1 DERLITAEI
10 DEEWSLGDYV
20 ISGGELAA
28 LVVIDAVTRLLPGV
42 LGAKESA
49 QQDSHMNGLLDC
61 PHYTRPESID
71 GQTVPE
77 VLLSGNHA
85 EIARWRLQQ
94 AWENTR
100 SKRPDL
106 LNEIA
111 LSAEQ
116 AALLNEI
123 KTKS

>member
-1 DERLITAEI
+1 
-10 DEEWSLGDYV
+10 
-20 ISGGELAA
+20 
-28 LVVIDAVTRLLPGV
+28 
-42 LGAKESA
+42 
-49 QQDSHMNGLLDC
+49 
-61 PHYTRPESID
+61 
-71 GQTVPE
+71 